1 MIFLKQ
7 IETPGNLDL
16 RTAFLAPFQGISF
29 LLSRP
34 FLLFKVLLCS
44 VAIVLSLPVFIL
56 NFFTI
61 PIFLCLIM
69 LMIINDIEGD
79 NLSFAEIM
87 TLVYTNIK
95 IKVKSF
101 IFMSFPALLF
111 ILYILHSIEN
121 FSNSVLI
128 YEMFGLLCFLNIWGL
143 ITANALLISSKNNS
157 TLLNSV
163 TDSLNL
169 LVSKPFVF
177 FSQLIIWTMGLMF
190 TLAVLGA
197 YILILPSVGV
207 AHGSLLEMV
216 MVILITFIA
225 VCVYLAF
232 YISGITVL
240 LYHWYGKTSQQ
251 SEDTADS

>member
-79 NLSFAEIM
+79 NLSFA
-87 TLVYTNIK
+87 
-95 IKVKSF
+95 
-101 IFMSFPALLF
+101 
-111 ILYILHSIEN
+111 
-121 FSNSVLI
+121 
-128 YEMFGLLCFLNIWGL
+128 
-143 ITANALLISSKNNS
+143 
-157 TLLNSV
+157 
-163 TDSLNL
+163 
-169 LVSKPFVF
+169 
-177 FSQLIIWTMGLMF
+177 
-190 TLAVLGA
+190 
-197 YILILPSVGV
+197 
-207 AHGSLLEMV
+207 
-216 MVILITFIA
+216 
-225 VCVYLAF
+225 
-232 YISGITVL
+232 
-240 LYHWYGKTSQQ
+240 
-251 SEDTADS
+251 